1 MLQNLPHSD
10 RAPPP
15 SLLRLAC
22 ARVARP
28 SAPAPNTYRS
38 PRPAIRKRIRPT
50 VRPPRATAHRT
61 FAKGGA
67 DARTPPLFAI
77 WRSASGTCR
86 GGGGAFTWVANG
98 ARHSRCARGRGWRAP
113 RAAGGLF
120 LLGRVFLRFFD
131 RQKIRGAPSR
141 GAGAQWAGCTC
152 ESRCLGFDTCLARA
166 PMGVQRARKGK
177 EVGRRRRAV

>member
-1 MLQNLPHSD
+1 MLQNRFNSD

-15 SLLRLAC
+15 YLLPLAC

-120 LLGRVFLRFFD
+120 LLGRVFCDFSIVKKYAVRCRAGRAHRGPDALAN
-131 RQKIRGAPSR
+131 RGAWASIRVWR
-141 GAGAQWAGCTC
+141 GRRWACN
-152 ESRCLGFDTCLARA
+152 ARA
-166 PMGVQRARKGK
+166 R
-177 EVGRRRRAV
+177 GRR